1 MRAQQYRILES
12 YVGIVCMK
20 AMNAAHRP
28 RIAWTM
34 RSMFDNDDDINYLT
48 ASMVL
53 SFILS
58 RCPGWRHVAL
68 QDVRRHLA
76 LTEEEKMDVIESV
89 EGEAYTVKPQS
100 IANEGDLVIIPH
112 NFTIIPPAIAWPTV
126 VATKEL

>member
-1 MRAQQYRILES
+1 
-12 YVGIVCMK
+12 
-20 AMNAAHRP
+20 MNDAHRP
-28 RIAWTM
+28 RIAWTV
-34 RSMFDNDDDINYLT
+34 RTMFYYADDINYLT
-48 ASMVL
+48 ATIVP
-53 SFILS
+53 FIHM
-58 RCPGWRHVAL
+58 CPVWRHVAL

-89 EGEAYTVKPQS
+89 EGEAYTVKLLS

>member
-1 MRAQQYRILES
+1 
-12 YVGIVCMK
+12 MK

-34 RSMFDNDDDINYLT
+34 GSMFDNDDDINYLT

-53 SFILS
+53 SFNLS
-58 RCPGWRHVAL
+58 RCQGWRHVAL

-76 LTEEEKMDVIESV
+76 LTEEEKMDLIESV
-89 EGEAYTVKPQS
+89 EGEAYTVKLQY